1 MIQLWSIRLKRFVY
15 FSFKRFKWFF
25 GIKEAPLKSIKVEK
39 VPPILGLPEGMLV
52 IHWQREGKG
61 PEAYQMDELIFDHLL
76 KSAKKQTLSNFP
88 PDVEAAIKTK
98 YAEAV

>member
-1 MIQLWSIRLKRFVY
+1 MIQLWLISLKRSIY

-25 GIKEAPLKSIKVEK
+25 GIKEAPLKSIEVQK

-52 IHWQREGKG
+52 IQWKREGKG

-76 KSAKKQTLSNFP
+76 KSPKKQTLSNFP
-88 PDVEAAIKTK
+88 PDVEAALKIK